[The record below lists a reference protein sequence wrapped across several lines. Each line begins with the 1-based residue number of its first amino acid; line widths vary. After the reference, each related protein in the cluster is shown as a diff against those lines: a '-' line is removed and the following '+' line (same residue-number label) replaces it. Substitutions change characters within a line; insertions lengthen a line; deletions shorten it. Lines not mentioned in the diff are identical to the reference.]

1 MDSVQ
6 RRNNAGLQTQLTMN
20 IKSPKYLIVAIIT
33 FAILF
38 LMNYLG
44 NDSADKL
51 ERALMTAGA
60 GVIGLTI
67 GMWFV
72 NRNKK
77 DDTHHD
83 FD

>member
-1 MDSVQ
+1 
-6 RRNNAGLQTQLTMN
+6 
-20 IKSPKYLIVAIIT
+20 
-33 FAILF
+33 
-38 LMNYLG
+38 MNYLG

-72 NRNKK
+72 NKNKK
-77 DDTHHD
+77 DDTPHD

>member
-1 MDSVQ
+1 MD
-6 RRNNAGLQTQLTMN
+6 
-20 IKSPKYLIVAIIT
+20 IKSKKFAVIAAIT
-33 FAILF
+33 FLILF

-44 NDSADKL
+44 NDMPDKL
-51 ERALMTAGA
+51 ERALMTAVA
-60 GVIGLTI
+60 GVVGLAI

-72 NRNKK
+72 HKNSK

>member
-1 MDSVQ
+1 
-6 RRNNAGLQTQLTMN
+6 MN
-20 IKSPKYLIVAIIT
+20 IKSKKFAVIAAIT
-33 FAILF
+33 FVILF
-38 LMNYLG
+38 LFNYIG
-44 NDSADKL
+44 NDMPDKL
-51 ERALMTAGA
+51 ERALMTAVA

-72 NRNKK
+72 YRNSK

>member
-1 MDSVQ
+1 MD
-6 RRNNAGLQTQLTMN
+6 
-20 IKSPKYLIVAIIT
+20 IKSKKFMVVGVIT
-33 FAILF
+33 FLILF

-44 NDSADKL
+44 NDMPDRL
-51 ERALMTAGA
+51 ERALMTAVA

-72 NRNKK
+72 HKNSK

>member
-1 MDSVQ
+1 MD
-6 RRNNAGLQTQLTMN
+6 
-20 IKSPKYLIVAIIT
+20 IKSKKFAVIAAIT
-33 FAILF
+33 FLILF

-44 NDSADKL
+44 NDMPDRL
-51 ERALMTAGA
+51 ERALMTAVA

-72 NRNKK
+72 HKNSK

>member
-1 MDSVQ
+1 MDYLP
-6 RRNNAGLQTQLTMN
+6 RRNNDFLSTQIMD
-20 IKSPKYLIVAIIT
+20 IKSKKFAVVAAIT
-33 FAILF
+33 FLILF

-44 NDSADKL
+44 NDLPDRL
-51 ERALMTAGA
+51 ERALMTAVA
-60 GVIGLTI
+60 GVVGLTI

-72 NRNKK
+72 HKNSK

>member
-1 MDSVQ
+1 MASVQ
-6 RRNNAGLQTQLTMN
+6 RWNNDFLQNKIMN
-20 IKSPKYLIVAIIT
+20 IKSKKFAVVAAIT
-33 FAILF
+33 FLILF

-44 NDSADKL
+44 NDLPDRL
-51 ERALMTAGA
+51 ERALMTAVA
-60 GVIGLTI
+60 GVIGLTV

-72 NRNKK
+72 HKNSK

>member
-1 MDSVQ
+1 
-6 RRNNAGLQTQLTMN
+6 MN
-20 IKSPKYLIVAIIT
+20 IKTTRFAVIAAIT
-33 FAILF
+33 FIILF
-38 LMNYLG
+38 LFNYIG
-44 NDSADKL
+44 NDMPDKL
-51 ERALMTAGA
+51 ERALMTAVA

-72 NRNKK
+72 YRNSK

>member
-1 MDSVQ
+1 MD
-6 RRNNAGLQTQLTMN
+6 
-20 IKSPKYLIVAIIT
+20 IKSPKYLIVAAIT
-33 FAILF
+33 FVVLF

-44 NDSADKL
+44 NDLPDKL
-51 ERALMTAGA
+51 SRALMTAAA

-72 NRNKK
+72 HKNK
-77 DDTHHD
+77 DGGGNHN

>member
-1 MDSVQ
+1 
-6 RRNNAGLQTQLTMN
+6 MN
-20 IKSPKYLIVAIIT
+20 IKSTK
-33 FAILF
+33 FAVIAVISFIILF

-44 NDSADKL
+44 NPAPDKL
-51 ERALMTAGA
+51 SRALMTAVA

-67 GMWFV
+67 GLWFV
-72 NRNKK
+72 ERNKK

>member
-1 MDSVQ
+1 MD
-6 RRNNAGLQTQLTMN
+6 
-20 IKSPKYLIVAIIT
+20 IKSKKFAVVAAIT
-33 FAILF
+33 FLILF

-44 NDSADKL
+44 NDMPDKL
-51 ERALMTAGA
+51 ERALMTAVA
-60 GVIGLTI
+60 GVVGLTI

-72 NRNKK
+72 HKNSK